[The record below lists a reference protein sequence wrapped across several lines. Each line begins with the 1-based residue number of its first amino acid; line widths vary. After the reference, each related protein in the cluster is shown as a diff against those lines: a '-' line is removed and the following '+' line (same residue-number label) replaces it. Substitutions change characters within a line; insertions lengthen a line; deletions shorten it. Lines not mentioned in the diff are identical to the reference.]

1 VSEDRKTRRD
11 VLRGAAVAG
20 LAIGLGAGCELRAE
34 RSPATRLRPPGALP
48 EREFL
53 ARCIRCGRCGTVCV
67 AACIRFDDELGAD
80 GSAPYIVPDERAC
93 VLCMH
98 CGDVCPTG
106 AIAPIPDDREVV
118 AERVRM
124 GTAQLDGSVC
134 WARGG
139 RGICR
144 ACWYACP
151 YADRAIVLLGAFLA
165 PSIDEARCVGCGQCA
180 RACPSTPRAISLRPR
195 ST

>member
-1 VSEDRKTRRD
+1 MSARSRTRRD
-11 VLRGAAVAG
+11 VLRGAAAAG
-20 LAIGLGAGCELRAE
+20 LALGLGAGCELGSAPR
-34 RSPATRLRPPGALP
+34 PATRLRPPGALA

-53 ARCIRCGRCGTVCV
+53 ARCIRCGRCGTVCA
-67 AACIRFDDELGAD
+67 AACIRFDDELGVA

-93 VLCMH
+93 TLCMR

-106 AIAPIPDDREVV
+106 AIEPIPDDREVV
-118 AERVRM
+118 AARVRM

-144 ACWYACP
+144 ACWYVCP
-151 YADRAIVLLGAFLA
+151 YADQAIVLRGASLA
-165 PSIDEARCVGCGQCA
+165 PSIDEARCVGCGQCTRVCPA
-180 RACPSTPRAISLRPR
+180 EPKAMTIRAR

>member
-1 VSEDRKTRRD
+1 M
-11 VLRGAAVAG
+11 LRGAAVAG
-20 LAIGLGAGCELRAE
+20 LALGLGSGCELGTGP
-34 RSPATRLRPPGALP
+34 RSATRLRPPGALP

-53 ARCIRCGRCGTVCV
+53 ARCIRCGRCGTVCA
-67 AACIRFDDELGAD
+67 AACIRFDDALGAE
-80 GSAPYIVPDERAC
+80 GSTPYIAPDDRAC
-93 VLCMH
+93 TLCMR
-98 CGDVCPTG
+98 CGDECPTG
-106 AIAPIPDDREVV
+106 AIEAIPDDREVV
-118 AERVRM
+118 AARVRM

-144 ACWYACP
+144 ACWYVCP
-151 YADRAIVLLGAFLA
+151 YADEAIVLRGAFLA

-180 RACPSTPRAISLRPR
+180 RVCPAEPKAMTIRPR